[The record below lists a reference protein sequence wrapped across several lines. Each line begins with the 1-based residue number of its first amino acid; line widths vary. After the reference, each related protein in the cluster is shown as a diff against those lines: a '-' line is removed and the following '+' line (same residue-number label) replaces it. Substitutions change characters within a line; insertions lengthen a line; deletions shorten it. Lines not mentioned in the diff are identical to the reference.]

1 MAEPVLDLMQ
11 TLPAFLYLI
20 PIIAFFGTCNP
31 PGILGTITFGMPPVI
46 RLSALGV
53 PGLPESIKT
62 AADTFGATC

>member
-1 MAEPVLDLMQ
+1 M
-11 TLPAFLYLI
+11 YLI
-20 PIIAFFGTCNP
+20 PIIALFGTCNP

>member
-11 TLPAFLYLI
+11 TLPAFLYLT

-46 RLSALGV
+46 RLTALGM
-53 PGLPESIKT
+53 ESIKK
-62 AADTFGATC
+62 AADTFGATH

>member
-11 TLPAFLYLI
+11 TLPAFLYLT